1 MSTPKTSRFLD
12 YTPGQLVSAL
22 CNEGEPGSKQHQE
35 IKGALSTK
43 LTSQLAEAIDRHE
56 HAASR
61 LATRI
66 LILDCMLGLF
76 TIVGTVLAVLQFR
89 L

>member
-1 MSTPKTSRFLD
+1 MSIPKTSRFLD
-12 YTPGQLVSAL
+12 YTAGQLVFAL
-22 CNEGEPGSKQHQE
+22 SNEGEPGSKQHQE

-43 LTSQLAEAIDRHE
+43 LIAQLSEAIDRHE

-66 LILDCMLGLF
+66 LILDCVLGLF
-76 TIVGTVLAVLQFR
+76 TIAGSILAIVQAYN
-89 L
+89 